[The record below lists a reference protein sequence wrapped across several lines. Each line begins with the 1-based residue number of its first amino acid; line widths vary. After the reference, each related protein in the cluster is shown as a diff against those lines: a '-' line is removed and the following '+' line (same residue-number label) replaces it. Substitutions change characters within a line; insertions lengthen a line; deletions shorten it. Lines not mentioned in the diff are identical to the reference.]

1 VAGWREFTS
10 VAVGALIGTGLR
22 LTLDTVIPHTD
33 TTFPLSTLLI
43 NVVGSFALGALTS
56 TLWRRPSLPN
66 WVRTG
71 LGAGTIGSFT
81 TFSALMVSLV
91 AETSNGLGML
101 ALGYLVLSLVLGFG
115 AAMLGLQ
122 LGRRTSKSAN
132 E

>member
-1 VAGWREFTS
+1 VAGWREFAA
-10 VAVGALIGTGLR
+10 VAVGGVVGTALR

-43 NVVGSFALGALTS
+43 NIVGSFALGALS
-56 TLWRRPSLPN
+56 ATLWRRPSLPS
-66 WVRTG
+66 WIKAG

-81 TFSALMVSLV
+81 TFSALMTSLV
-91 AETSNGLGML
+91 AETSKGLGML

-122 LGRRTSKSAN
+122 IGRRTSKSAN